1 MLLEVVNLQYYYLQT
16 KLVSSLELYI
26 LWSNN
31 FYDLQVSLKTL
42 VKQGLVN

>member
-1 MLLEVVNLQYYYLQT
+1 MLLKVVSLQYYYLQE
-16 KLVSSLELYI
+16 KVVARPELYI

-42 VKQGLVN
+42 VKQSLVD